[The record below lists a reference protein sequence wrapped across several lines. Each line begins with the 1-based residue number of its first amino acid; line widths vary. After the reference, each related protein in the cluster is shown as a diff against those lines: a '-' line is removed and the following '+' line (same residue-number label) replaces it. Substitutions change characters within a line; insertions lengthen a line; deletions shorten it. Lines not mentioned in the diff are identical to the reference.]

1 MPRYVITV
9 AATAGLAFFVHTTM
23 PQQQEMEISV
33 NGTKESGADHAV
45 FTATSDFVLIRS
57 AAPIST
63 PITIVDFEEYH
74 MRVKVAKAIGAA
86 AALAFVLLVGLAAM
100 NVVNFAIWLPALPA
114 LIGLMAMLGAQ
125 IERLEGSS

>member
-1 MPRYVITV
+1 MPRYVMTV

-23 PQQQEMEISV
+23 PQQQEMQINV
-33 NGTKESGADHAV
+33 NETKQSSADHAV
-45 FTATSDFVLIRS
+45 FAASSDSIPIRS

-63 PITIVDFEEYH
+63 PITIIDFGEQN
-74 MRVKVAKAIGAA
+74 MRIGMAKAIGAV
-86 AALAFVLLVGLAAM
+86 AALAFVLLVVLAAM